1 MRTRVE
7 TILGI
12 SGGFLGSV
20 ISVFIFYV
28 TLINVWPGGMAMGYV
43 VPEILGYSDP
53 FVIMLGIGT
62 MTIVLGLMGIAGGV
76 VAKTNR
82 KMGGK
87 LMLAAGV
94 LGTILFFWMWIL
106 PGILLTAGGIMTMRT
121 SE

>member
-1 MRTRVE
+1 MRTKVE

-43 VPEILGYSDP
+43 VPEIFGYSDS

-82 KMGGK
+82 KKGGK

-94 LGTILFFWMWIL
+94 AGILLFSWMWIIQ
-106 PGILLTAGGIMTMRT
+106 GILLISGGILAFRS